1 MIKKTHRIKNL
12 VVTTGALLIL
22 AGAPIIP
29 ANPLGEYMNTMT
41 GSITAQAAEQL
52 PYSSNWETQAD
63 NSWKYRMNDGTYAT
77 SAWIQDDVDL
87 NWYVFDGN
95 GVMRSGLYKSFGKY
109 YLLSQAHDGH
119 FGHMVKNGETYN
131 GILIQADTSA
141 DSEGALTQES
151 LTALRA
157 QGLYVENAVDLSGT
171 QHVSKGTITLPPQS
185 STQPDTNSETK
196 TETKST
202 STSKSAK
209 SQSSNS
215 SSDEYISGSY
225 EDALNRMGTNVD
237 VSHWAPDD
245 TKWK

>member
-12 VVTTGALLIL
+12 VVTTGVLLLL

-41 GSITAQAAEQL
+41 GFITAQAAEQL

-63 NSWKYRMNDGTYAT
+63 NSWKYRINDGTYAT

-87 NWYVFDGN
+87 NWYVLDDN

-141 DSEGALTQES
+141 NSEGALTQVS
-151 LTALRA
+151 LNALRA

-171 QHVSKGTITLPPQS
+171 QHVSKGTVTLPPQS
-185 STQPDTNSETK
+185 STQPDT
-196 TETKST
+196 KST
-202 STSKSAK
+202 STSKSTK
-209 SQSSNS
+209 SHSSNS
-215 SSDEYISGSY
+215 EISQSQADRLRMIEVGDNLEAEGS
-225 EDALNRMGTNVD
+225 
-237 VSHWAPDD
+237 
-245 TKWK
+245 TKWN

>member
-1 MIKKTHRIKNL
+1 MIKKTHRIKSL
-12 VVTTGALLIL
+12 VVTTGVLLLL

-29 ANPLGEYMNTMT
+29 HNTLGQYMNTMT
-41 GSITAQAAEQL
+41 GSITAQAAEL

-87 NWYVFDGN
+87 NWYVLDGN

-131 GILIQADTSA
+131 GILIQADTSD
-141 DSEGALTQES
+141 DSEGALTQAS

-157 QGLYVENAVDLSGT
+157 QGLYVENAADISGT
-171 QHVSKGTITLPPQS
+171 QHVSKGTVTLPPQS
-185 STQPDTNSETK
+185 STQPA
-196 TETKST
+196 TKST
-202 STSKSAK
+202 STSKSTK
-209 SQSSNS
+209 SHSSNS
-215 SSDEYISGSY
+215 GEYISGSY
-225 EDALNRMGTNVD
+225 EDALNRMGSAIGQD
-237 VSHWAPDD
+237 PGFSD
-245 TKWK
+245 TVVKWK